1 MYGTEQSFLSNSCAG
16 IMTLAS
22 YFGIRNL
29 LFNIPANLAMKTSL
43 KYVGFVCVY
52 SQAQD
57 ICFQFSRQNYLRSN
71 GNQGLFSL
79 QTNNH

>member
-22 YFGIRNL
+22 YFGVRNF
-29 LFNIPANLAMKTSL
+29 LFNIPANLAMKTSV
-43 KYVGFVCVY
+43 KYVGFICVY

-57 ICFQFSRQNYLRSN
+57 ICFQLARQNYLRSN
-71 GNQGLFSL
+71 GNQAFNSL
-79 QTNNH
+79 QPKNH